1 MKKWDPNDFQ
11 GKSEKNYETSYRILF
26 GCIVIGT
33 IILTWGL
40 IYELFEIIF
49 KK

>member
-11 GKSEKNYETSYRILF
+11 GKSEKNYEKSYRILF

-40 IYELFEIIF
+40 IYELLKIIF
-49 KK
+49 